1 MRPEPHGTHPER
13 TTLAVHRTA
22 AAILV
27 VALALVRLGATR
39 GPGFTVVVAATA
51 SALAL
56 GSMILARVAY
66 RNETPHVP
74 FPRAA
79 ATAAL
84 AVCLVSIAGLTATL
98 P

>member
-1 MRPEPHGTHPER
+1 MSPHRDGTQPER

-27 VALALVRLGATR
+27 VALALVRLAATR

-56 GSMILARVAY
+56 LSMVLARIAY
-66 RNETPHVP
+66 RDESPHIP
-74 FPRAA
+74 FPKAA
-79 ATAAL
+79 ASAAL
-84 AVCLVSIAGLTATL
+84 AVCLVSIAGATAALT
-98 P
+98 